1 MGLDKLYSIPEAAK
15 LLGGIS
21 TWTVQSWLSA
31 GRLRRTKVG
40 RRTMI
45 SESELKRFLRES
57 NAAHAEHAKT
67 VTEFITEHDLAP
79 QMNDVSHAHEG

>member
-1 MGLDKLYSIPEAAK
+1 
-15 LLGGIS
+15 
-21 TWTVQSWLSA
+21 
-31 GRLRRTKVG
+31 
-40 RRTMI
+40 MI